1 VLVLLVAVAALV
13 GGEDH
18 SGIDRV
24 RGSLVVGLDGGWRR
38 FVGSPRLREAAAMR
52 RRMSMALG
60 NSDEKDAARMAT
72 LFNPNKPAV
81 KVKGGWMDKAGEK
94 NTAWKRRWFEL
105 VDHDTLTYTSEP
117 GGKPKGAI
125 DLHLC
130 QRVRANPE
138 SPLLLEVASAERQFQ
153 LRCDTEKERQDWLGV
168 LYAATRALHVRWLP
182 SP

>member
-1 VLVLLVAVAALV
+1 
-13 GGEDH
+13 
-18 SGIDRV
+18 
-24 RGSLVVGLDGGWRR
+24 
-38 FVGSPRLREAAAMR
+38 
-52 RRMSMALG
+52 MSMALG

-130 QRVRANPE
+130 QRVRAHPE

-153 LRCDTEKERQDWLGV
+153 LRCDTEKERQEWLGL
-168 LYAATRALHVRWLP
+168 LYSATRALHVRWLLP
-182 SP
+182 PPPPAAPPRMPPHT

>member
-1 VLVLLVAVAALV
+1 
-13 GGEDH
+13 
-18 SGIDRV
+18 
-24 RGSLVVGLDGGWRR
+24 
-38 FVGSPRLREAAAMR
+38 MR
-52 RRMSMALG
+52 RRMSVAMG
-60 NSDEKDAARMAT
+60 NSAEKDAARMAT

-117 GGKPKGAI
+117 GGKAKGAI

-153 LRCDTEKERQDWLGV
+153 LRCDTAQERQDWLSV
-168 LYAATRALHVRWLP
+168 IYAAALALHVRLP
-182 SP
+182 PRRPSLAPTILCTYSAVPQLFTHA

>member
-1 VLVLLVAVAALV
+1 
-13 GGEDH
+13 
-18 SGIDRV
+18 
-24 RGSLVVGLDGGWRR
+24 
-38 FVGSPRLREAAAMR
+38 MR

-60 NSDEKDAARMAT
+60 NSYDKDAMRMAT

-130 QRVRANPE
+130 QLVRGHTE

-153 LRCDTEKERQDWLGV
+153 LRCDTDKERQEWLSV
-168 LYAATRALHVRWLP
+168 LYAATRALHVRRPPPLRACRLYQARTYAFSSTTRRP
-182 SP
+182 KSSSQIYRRTQSCSNSARARGRRGKAHQ